1 VRLILDN
8 QAKRSFASADV
19 NTVIALFSAP
29 DDRREWAL
37 DQTARF
43 VMFKVP
49 FEHILSPVIFQE
61 IEDARERHTTQEY
74 RVFPLSQEALLED
87 GSELAG
93 GENGGGVSGQQKG
106 RRAKSGPLIKVARYI
121 GNKWGGKYLRA
132 PEIYWTVLEKGKNI
146 LCSIETTLGN
156 VVTVS
161 WSRQGHN
168 KEIMTDIK
176 DINDLYECIPVLKSP
191 REFDGI
197 IVNSEI
203 AKTCLRTDL
212 IDKKQII
219 RTPLVWDD
227 IRRERHICRLNKDF
241 LAFTHNFHGIKIHN
255 GELTE
260 YICACLNSTLVW
272 LFIEILG
279 RRVVGGFVR
288 MLVNDLKL
296 APLVVNPELL
306 TKKERY
312 EIVQALSSLSKR
324 PVYPI
329 RQEIKSDGT
338 GGIHIQSDRLSLDKI
353 IFDVLELSQTEREIV
368 YKSVLHF
375 VEDRFEKESSL
386 SPKERRKRL
395 AAAEKTGGI
404 WAGLPEEEDNG
415 E

>member
-1 VRLILDN
+1 VGYGKDLQEFLLKHCRVRLILDN

-19 NTVIALFSAP
+19 NTVIALLSAP

-43 VMFKVP
+43 VMFKAP

-61 IEDARERHTTQEY
+61 IEEARERYTTPEY

-93 GENGGGVSGQQKG
+93 GVKGGGVSGQKKG
-106 RRAKSGPLIKVARYI
+106 RRTTSGPLIKVARYI

-132 PEIYWTVLEKGKNI
+132 PEIYWTYWKKGN
-146 LCSIETTLGN
+146 
-156 VVTVS
+156 
-161 WSRQGHN
+161 
-168 KEIMTDIK
+168 
-176 DINDLYECIPVLKSP
+176 
-191 REFDGI
+191 
-197 IVNSEI
+197 
-203 AKTCLRTDL
+203 
-212 IDKKQII
+212 
-219 RTPLVWDD
+219 
-227 IRRERHICRLNKDF
+227 
-241 LAFTHNFHGIKIHN
+241 
-255 GELTE
+255 
-260 YICACLNSTLVW
+260 ICACLNSTLVW

-288 MLVNDLKL
+288 MLVNDLKW

-312 EIVQALSSLSKR
+312 EIVQAFISLSKR

-329 RQEIKSDGT
+329 RQEIQSDGT